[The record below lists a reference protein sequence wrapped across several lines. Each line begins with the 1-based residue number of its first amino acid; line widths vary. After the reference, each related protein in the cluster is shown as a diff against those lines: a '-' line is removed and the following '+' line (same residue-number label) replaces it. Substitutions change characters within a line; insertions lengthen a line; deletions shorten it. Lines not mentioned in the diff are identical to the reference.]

1 MCSQYY
7 SLVQELPSRVLA
19 VLNIIAL
26 FKTHFDEL
34 LKEIFMEI

>member
-1 MCSQYY
+1 MRAQYCFV
-7 SLVQELPSRVLA
+7 VQELPSRVLA